1 MKKPMTEKEMTR
13 AWKCIEIQ
21 TRTRKPMTSEEL
33 ALARKWLDVRPDQ
46 MLSDAAL
53 DGIVNGTYTHA
64 RIQLKLAC
72 DRFKKELLHALF
84 GRLFK

>member
-1 MKKPMTEKEMTR
+1 MKKSMT
-13 AWKCIEIQ
+13 A
-21 TRTRKPMTSEEL
+21 EEL
-33 ALARKWLDVRPDQ
+33 ALARKWMGVRLEQ

-72 DRFKKELLHALF
+72 DRFKKELFHALF